1 MLGNQIMK
9 RLNENNC
16 GDIMSLEEL
25 QKIQLK
31 MLKTFADFCIEND
44 IRYYLSG
51 GTLLGAIRHQGF
63 IPWDDDVDVNVPR
76 PDCIKLQELSCGHI
90 GPYILQKPDVFS
102 PYHAESW
109 RLYDPSVVIA
119 SSLGGTS
126 KMPVYYAAF
135 IDIFPIE
142 GLPSSKINIWLHYFK
157 LVCIR
162 KLMRCSTVEY
172 WSGKNFPAKIFHL
185 VAGPFA
191 KMVGYKNWYKW
202 MQRIVAKYSFDDSE
216 LIGVMTAPVHTTE
229 EIIRKQDYLEPI
241 SVKFEGFDF
250 CAPSNFDV
258 YLTQL
263 YGDYMKMPPKG
274 KQVSHHSFKFYHYRE
289 SD

>member
-1 MLGNQIMK
+1 MK

-76 PDCIKLQELSCGHI
+76 PDCVKLQKLSCGHI
-90 GPYILQKPDVFS
+90 GRYILQKPSASS
-102 PYHAESW
+102 PYHAECW
-109 RLYDPSVVIA
+109 RLYDPSVVIVN
-119 SSLGGTS
+119 SLGGTS
-126 KMPVYYAAF
+126 KIPVYQAAF

-142 GLPSSKINIWLHYFK
+142 GLPSSKTCIYLHYVK

-162 KLMRCSTVEY
+162 KLLHCALLRH
-172 WSGKNFPAKIFHL
+172 WSGKNLATKLFHFI
-185 VAGPFA
+185 VGPFA
-191 KMVGYKNWYKW
+191 KIVGYKNWYRWLQTTAEKC
-202 MQRIVAKYSFDDSE
+202 SFDDSE
-216 LIGVMTAPVHTTE
+216 FIGVMTAQVHTTE
-229 EIIRKQDYLEPI
+229 ETMKKQEYIVSIPVI
-241 SVKFEGFDF
+241 FEGIEFS
-250 CAPSNFDV
+250 APSNFDV

-263 YGDYMKMPPKG
+263 YGDYMKIPPKE
-274 KQVSHHSFKFYHYRE
+274 KQVSHHSFKVYHYRE
-289 SD
+289 SN